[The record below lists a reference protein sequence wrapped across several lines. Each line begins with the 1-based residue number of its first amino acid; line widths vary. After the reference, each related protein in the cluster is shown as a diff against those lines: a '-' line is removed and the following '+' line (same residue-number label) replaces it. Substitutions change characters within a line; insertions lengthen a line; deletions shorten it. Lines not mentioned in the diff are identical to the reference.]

1 MTRRPLAARRL
12 LGAGAAL
19 TLAAGIGVAAVRTP
33 AHGSAATVSMPGSLS
48 APAAGADSTS
58 LQPAGYTA
66 QPAAAQ
72 PAAAQPAAAQ
82 APAARSAPQQ
92 AGDQRAGDQQAGS
105 ATAPRAQSAPRLHPQ
120 APPSYATQAPMGSN
134 VILPRGS
141 SLRVYAHATGRVRL
155 IDLSNPLLRGVPL
168 VLAQEGRAT
177 SHRIPVA
184 LPVRPNNVVGWVNR
198 SDVRVRP
205 DHWRIAIYRSQH
217 RLLVWRDQTLMGSFP
232 VAVGKP
238 STPTPSGI
246 FYLLVKMTSWGD
258 YGPWLMPTSGFSDVY
273 QTFGLNG
280 GDAAIAIHGTNEDS
294 SVGHSISHGC
304 IRMHNRDVSLIA
316 PVLSVGTLV
325 QIH

>member
-1 MTRRPLAARRL
+1 MTRRTSPARL
-12 LGAGAAL
+12 LVGVAVSL
-19 TLAAGIGVAAVRTP
+19 SLAAGIGVAATRP
-33 AHGSAATVSMPGSLS
+33 ASTSAATAGS
-48 APAAGADSTS
+48 APATTAAAAGSVV
-58 LQPAGYTA
+58 QPAGYA
-66 QPAAAQ
+66 AAPAAANAPAGDTSVSSSTTSGT
-72 PAAAQPAAAQ
+72 PAAQQ
-82 APAARSAPQQ
+82 VARSHA
-92 AGDQRAGDQQAGS
+92 
-105 ATAPRAQSAPRLHPQ
+105 APRLHPQ
-120 APPSYATQAPMGSN
+120 RPPSYGMRAPMGSD

-141 SLRVYAHATGRVRL
+141 KLHVYAGPTGKQRL
-155 IDLSNPLLRGVPL
+155 VDLTNPLLPGVPL
-168 VLAQEGRAT
+168 VLAQEGGVRN
-177 SHRIPVA
+177 HRIPVA
-184 LPVRPNNVVGWVNR
+184 LPVRPNNIVGWVNR
-198 SDVRVRP
+198 YDVKVRP
-205 DHWRIAIYRSQH
+205 DHWRIAIYRSKH
-217 RLLVWRDQTLMGSFP
+217 RLLVWKDQTLMGSFP